1 MAKACPCWLS
11 ISKEDRCVR
20 VATAKP
26 RISASS
32 VCPIVHSVIVLYTLI
47 QLNKRLYRQNYWLG
61 AGHSNSCPISSS
73 IAAYSVKTQFS
84 SIIIIVYTVVACI
97 DRSLGAYI

>member
-1 MAKACPCWLS
+1 MANQTPVNSHVACQTIWHYPNL
-11 ISKEDRCVR
+11 
-20 VATAKP
+20 APA
-26 RISASS
+26 
-32 VCPIVHSVIVLYTLI
+32 
-47 QLNKRLYRQNYWLG
+47 G